1 MPAVTQS
8 EATEGLPRDLGLGDR
23 VAQRHEGRFI
33 RRDGTFNVRRLGLSP
48 VRSLSLYHHLLTIPW
63 PRFFLS
69 VAAFYLVSNL
79 AFAFAYFWAGP
90 GALSGTTATTPGG
103 RFLESFFFS
112 VHTLATIGYGTMSPR
127 RLSAHV
133 LVTVEALFGL
143 MGLALVTGI
152 LFARF
157 SRPDA
162 RIVFSRQAVVAP
174 FRGGWALMFRI
185 ANERTNQLIEV
196 SATVTLNRLEGGR
209 RRFYELALERRK
221 IIFFPLHW
229 VVVHPIDETSPLAN
243 VTHEQFLA
251 SDAEILI
258 LLTAVEEDFGQTVHA
273 RSSYLANEVAWGA
286 RFADMYVDADDGA
299 VSVDMRRLH
308 RIEAVPD
315 PPA

>member
-1 MPAVTQS
+1 VPQTN
-8 EATEGLPRDLGLGDR
+8 EATESLPRDLGLGDR

-33 RRDGTFNVRRLGLSP
+33 RRDGTFNVRRIGLSP
-48 VRSLSLYHHLLTIPW
+48 FRSLSLYHQLLTISW
-63 PRFFLS
+63 PRFFMS
-69 VAAFYLVSNL
+69 VAGFYLVSNL
-79 AFAFAYFWAGP
+79 AFACAYVWAGP

-103 RFLESFFFS
+103 RFLEAFFFS
-112 VHTLATIGYGTMSPR
+112 VHTLATIGYGTMSPH
-127 RLSAHV
+127 RLSAHL

-162 RIVFSRQAVVAP
+162 RIVFSHQAVIAP
-174 FRGGWALMFRI
+174 HKGGWALMFRI
-185 ANERTNQLIEV
+185 ANARTNQLLEV

-209 RRFYELALERRK
+209 RRYYELPLERRK
-221 IIFFPLHW
+221 IMFFPLHW
-229 VVVHPIDETSPLAN
+229 VIVHAIDETSPLAN

-251 SDAEILI
+251 SDAEILV
-258 LLTAVEEDFGQTVHA
+258 LLSAVEEDFGQNVHA
-273 RSSYLANEVAWGA
+273 RFSYLANEVFWGA
-286 RFADMYVDADDGA
+286 RFANMYVDTDDGTVA
-299 VSVDMRRLH
+299 VDMRQLH